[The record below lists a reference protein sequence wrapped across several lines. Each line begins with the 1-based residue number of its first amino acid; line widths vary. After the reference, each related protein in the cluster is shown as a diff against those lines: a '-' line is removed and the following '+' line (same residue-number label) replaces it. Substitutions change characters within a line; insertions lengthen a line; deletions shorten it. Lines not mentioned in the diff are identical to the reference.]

1 MIVHSLKIPTVCS
14 FGCLPARK
22 HQDDA
27 GADLRYDGDH
37 HLFIGPGERLNLP
50 TGVCIE
56 IPAGYVGLV
65 CPRSGLAVKHG
76 ITVLNSPGII
86 DAGYRGQIRVPLINL
101 GDIEIQI
108 NPGDRIAQLLIVA
121 VAKAD
126 FYEADTLGE
135 SDRGMNGFGSTGAA

>member
-1 MIVHSLKIPTVCS
+1 MITHSLKIPTVCS
-14 FGCLPARK
+14 FDCLPSRK

-27 GADLRYDGDH
+27 GADLRYDGQLP
-37 HLFIGPGERLNLP
+37 LFIGPGERRNLP
-50 TGVCIE
+50 TGVSVE
-56 IPAGYVGLV
+56 IPAGYAGLV

-101 GDIEIQI
+101 GDIEIRI
-108 NPGDRIAQLLIVA
+108 NPGDRVAQLLIVA

-135 SDRGMNGFGSTGAA
+135 SDRGANGFGSTGAA

>member
-1 MIVHSLKIPTVCS
+1 MTAHSLQIPAVCS

-22 HQDDA
+22 HKDDA
-27 GADLRYDGDH
+27 GSDLRYDGQVP
-37 HLFIGPGERLNLP
+37 LFIGPRERLNIP
-50 TGVCIE
+50 TGVSVE
-56 IPAGYVGLV
+56 IPDGYAGLV

-76 ITVLNSPGII
+76 LTVLNSPGII

-121 VAKAD
+121 VEKAD
-126 FYEADTLGE
+126 FFEADTLGE
-135 SDRGMNGFGSTGAA
+135 SDRGTSGFGSTGAA

>member
-22 HQDDA
+22 HQGDA
-27 GADLRYDGDH
+27 GADLRYDGKT
-37 HLFIGPGERLNLP
+37 HLFVEPGERLNLP
-50 TGVCIE
+50 TGVSVE
-56 IPAGYVGLV
+56 IPTGYVGLV
-65 CPRSGLAVKHG
+65 CPRSGLAVNHG

-86 DAGYRGQIRVPLINL
+86 DAGYRGEIRVPLINL
-101 GDIEIQI
+101 GEIPFKI
-108 NPGDRIAQLLIVA
+108 TPGDRVAQLLIVA